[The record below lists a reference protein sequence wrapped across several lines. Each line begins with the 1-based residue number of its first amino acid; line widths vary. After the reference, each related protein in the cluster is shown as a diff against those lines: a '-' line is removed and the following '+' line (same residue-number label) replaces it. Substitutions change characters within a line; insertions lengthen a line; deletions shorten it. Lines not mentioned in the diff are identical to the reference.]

1 MTLRK
6 VAELAGV
13 SRTTVSLVVNN
24 VEGSRVSVKTRRRV
38 LKAVRK
44 LDYKPHPIAQRL
56 SLRKANAIGLLIPF
70 SSPLFSNS
78 TNVEIIGGVQEAA
91 NQKGVDLVLFS
102 GGTNYL
108 EPGRAAVDGQLN
120 QNAVD
125 GLIIAN
131 TRFSTRRFI
140 ETAIRHIKKRNGPAV
155 LLEYYWGNDDINYV
169 GADYEGGIFRS
180 ISRLVRLGHQTI
192 GLITPPPEAPI
203 TARMVASY
211 KNALESHDISFQ
223 NRWIGYADYTAET
236 TRDLTKRLIW
246 NNPELTA
253 FFVGDYEMALSCVK
267 AVKETG
273 LSVPG
278 DLSIISFADHEVFPY
293 LDPSLTAVSIPY
305 HEMGKKAAALLL
317 EGDIEQKQIILPTNL
332 VVRDSTAAAN
342 TRSKTKKEGISSGN
356 RNRFWENNFN
366 R

>member
-91 NQKGVDLVLFS
+91 NEKGVDLVLFS
-102 GGTNYL
+102 GGKNYL
-108 EPGRAAVDGQLN
+108 DPGRETVDGLLD

-125 GLIIAN
+125 GIIIAN

-140 ETAIRHIKKRNGPAV
+140 ETVARHMKKRDGPAV
-155 LLEYYWGNDDINYV
+155 MLEYYWGNEDINYV
-169 GADYEGGIFRS
+169 GSDYDGGIFRS
-180 ISRLVRLGHQTI
+180 ISRLVRLGHRTI

-203 TARMVASY
+203 TIRMIASY
-211 KNALESHDISFQ
+211 KKALESHNISARNQ
-223 NRWIGYADYTAET
+223 WIVNADYTAQK
-236 TRDLTKRLIW
+236 TRDLTKQLIRE
-246 NNPELTA
+246 NPDLTA
-253 FFVGDYEMALSCVK
+253 FFVGDYEMALACVK

-273 LSVPG
+273 LNVPG
-278 DLSIISFADHEVFPY
+278 DLSIISFADHEVFPH

-305 HEMGKKAAALLL
+305 YEMGKEAAALLL
-317 EGDIEQKQIILPTNL
+317 DGDREQRQIILPTDL
-332 VVRDSTAAAN
+332 VVRDSTAAVN
-342 TRSKTKKEGISSGN
+342 HHPVNGMV
-356 RNRFWENNFN
+356 
-366 R
+366 